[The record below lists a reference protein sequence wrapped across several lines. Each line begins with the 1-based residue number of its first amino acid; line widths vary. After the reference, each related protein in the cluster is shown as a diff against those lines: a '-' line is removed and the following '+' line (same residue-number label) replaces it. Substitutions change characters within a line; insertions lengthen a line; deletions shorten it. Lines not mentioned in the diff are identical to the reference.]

1 VKILHVIG
9 RRNHGKTRLVVD
21 LVRELRRRGISVG
34 TFKHSSHHHPV
45 DRPGKDSWLH
55 REAGAEPAAFSSTAG
70 IGVYLNV
77 GDGDPLDRVL
87 PLYADVEILLVEGF
101 IDRPG
106 PKIEVYRAEAGGTPL
121 AREFPDVIAVVTD
134 DDVDPGVPVWPRSD
148 MAAAVDRLLAVQSP
162 EE

>member
-1 VKILHVIG
+1 MIG

-21 LVRELRRRGISVG
+21 LVREMRRRGISVG

-55 REAGAEPAAFSSTAG
+55 REAGAEPAVFSSDAG
-70 IGVYLNV
+70 IGVFLGHDDV
-77 GDGDPLDRVL
+77 ADPIDRVA
-87 PLYADVEILLVEGF
+87 PLFHGVEILLVEGF

-106 PKIEVYRAEAGGTPL
+106 PKIEVYRADAGGTPL
-121 AREFPDVIAVVTD
+121 APEFPDVIAVVTD

-148 MAAAVDRLLAVQSP
+148 VAAAVDRLTGVQSP